1 MLLVCL
7 GNYSLRRA
15 DAVIEVVAFDHASYY
30 KELSAASSNL
40 DDVSV
45 RQPSY
50 ANEPDRGTEILYI
63 NN

>member
-15 DAVIEVVAFDHASYY
+15 DAVIEVVAFDSASYY
-30 KELSAASSNL
+30 KELSVASSNL

-45 RQPSY
+45 RQPS
-50 ANEPDRGTEILYI
+50 IC
-63 NN
+63 